1 MRRSELLEIIEQLDA
16 AQTRLAIDLVCA
28 VLDGL
33 ERHLRHIEPP
43 ERDRSTWRDPPWLD
57 PTDETHHT

>member
-33 ERHLRHIEPP
+33 ERHLRRIEATG
-43 ERDRSTWRDPPWLD
+43 EHGWRDPPWLD
-57 PTDETHHT
+57 ADDDTPAE